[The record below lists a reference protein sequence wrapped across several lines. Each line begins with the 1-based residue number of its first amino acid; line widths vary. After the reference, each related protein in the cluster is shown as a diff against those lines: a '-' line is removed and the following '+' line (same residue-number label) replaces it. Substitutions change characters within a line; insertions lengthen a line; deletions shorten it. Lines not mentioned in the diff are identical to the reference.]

1 MSVEA
6 AEIRQADLILTRGL
20 NYYFKKGGTGKDSK

>member
-20 NYYFKKGGTGKDSK
+20 NYYFKKGGTRKDAK